1 MCICLFVCA
10 SGIYS
15 WKSFIPLFLGWHS
28 SLSIFAF
35 ELFMAVHW
43 VVQRYTYF
51 GSRLFKWTCVDF
63 CISGWLCG
71 HNVATTSH
79 LYIPFDS
86 LSASVTHFWWDVL
99 SDIIPVIYIFQY
111 VCATAHMRLSKYRG
125 SYNPH
130 IHFYK
135 AFLCSPHAD
144 ERLCVAEI
152 VFTELWRTRKLLTAQ
167 CIIHFRGSSTLESL
181 LIQNRKEN
189 EEKKKEKN
197 CGL

>member
-1 MCICLFVCA
+1 
-10 SGIYS
+10 
-15 WKSFIPLFLGWHS
+15 
-28 SLSIFAF
+28 
-35 ELFMAVHW
+35 MAVHW

-189 EEKKKEKN
+189 EEKKKRKIVGYKSMVVWYESLAFFSLARVPQRGN
-197 CGL
+197 SVIWIF